1 MNNRSLVFG
10 ALVFASV
17 VLADI
22 PPPDTSGC
30 GNKKAG
36 DACQTDDKKSGGC
49 KTATCSRLD
58 ASQMPPTSVEYACL
72 KCDAATK
79 PAGGCQAMPM
89 LSLVGLVPVVMR
101 RRRLISGR

>member
-1 MNNRSLVFG
+1 MNVRSLMLV

-22 PPPDTSGC
+22 PPPDSSGC
-30 GNKKAG
+30 TNKKAG

-49 KTATCSRLD
+49 KAATCSRLD
-58 ASQMPPTSVEYACL
+58 ASQMPPVSVEYACL
-72 KCDAATK
+72 KCDVATK

-89 LSLVGLVPVVMR
+89 LSLLGLVPVVMR
-101 RRRLISGR
+101 RRRISGR